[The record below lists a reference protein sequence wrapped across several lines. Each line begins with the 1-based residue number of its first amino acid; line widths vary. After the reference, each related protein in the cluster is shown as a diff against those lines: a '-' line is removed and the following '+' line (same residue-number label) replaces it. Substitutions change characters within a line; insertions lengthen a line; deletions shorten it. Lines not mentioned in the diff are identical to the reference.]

1 MQAEVAVEAQNASEI
16 QNENEMGTVPA
27 KRSKTS
33 KEKGSKRKASKEK
46 DGSKR
51 LKSKEKS
58 HWWMAIFDYLLVP
71 WTWWRMGSCTVIRWC
86 YNRITWPWSCNIFAI
101 QVAGEHSLA
110 FFCRLYLNVTK
121 SFVRWVINAIDFDL
135 YHLSLISI
143 VTRNC
148 VNLL

>member
-1 MQAEVAVEAQNASEI
+1 MEAQNASEI

-58 HWWMAIFDYLLVP
+58 H
-71 WTWWRMGSCTVIRWC
+71 
-86 YNRITWPWSCNIFAI
+86 
-101 QVAGEHSLA
+101 
-110 FFCRLYLNVTK
+110 
-121 SFVRWVINAIDFDL
+121 
-135 YHLSLISI
+135 
-143 VTRNC
+143 
-148 VNLL
+148 

>member
-1 MQAEVAVEAQNASEI
+1 MQVEVAVEAQNASEI

-58 HWWMAIFDYLLVP
+58 H
-71 WTWWRMGSCTVIRWC
+71 
-86 YNRITWPWSCNIFAI
+86 
-101 QVAGEHSLA
+101 
-110 FFCRLYLNVTK
+110 
-121 SFVRWVINAIDFDL
+121 
-135 YHLSLISI
+135 
-143 VTRNC
+143 
-148 VNLL
+148 